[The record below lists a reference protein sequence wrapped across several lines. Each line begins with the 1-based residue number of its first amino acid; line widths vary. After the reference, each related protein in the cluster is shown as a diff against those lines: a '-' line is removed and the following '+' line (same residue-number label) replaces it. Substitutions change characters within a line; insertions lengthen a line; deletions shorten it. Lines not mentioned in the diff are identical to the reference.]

1 MNATNLD
8 NSTGVELTC
17 FECKTVTHSPNKCDK
32 CGYHELEWKAR
43 ASNGCD
49 GIFCPSCNRGY
60 TSWNCVKCGKMNAIT
75 GWNAHIKREVNQ
87 IAKWIA
93 ILMGI
98 GMVFLGALA
107 AIKNMSPQ

>member
-1 MNATNLD
+1 
-8 NSTGVELTC
+8 
-17 FECKTVTHSPNKCDK
+17 
-32 CGYHELEWKAR
+32 
-43 ASNGCD
+43 
-49 GIFCPSCNRGY
+49 
-60 TSWNCVKCGKMNAIT
+60 MNAIT